1 MLRWLLFRLA
11 WVPVT
16 LLGITFVTFAML
28 RLAPVDRVELEIARK
43 EQSGTFHNLEERE
56 RAILWLRIKHGLV
69 DEETLEPVPIWRGY
83 LNWLTNALTLK
94 FTGANENDAAFWRR
108 LGEAVPVSL
117 WLGFLALLLALLV
130 GVPLGTWLGMRSDS
144 WADRS
149 MSQLLFL
156 VIGMPEFLLAT
167 LLLLGFAGAW
177 FAWFPSNGLRSPGSG
192 EWGLGSQLLDFAW
205 HLVLPV
211 LVMASS
217 PAVLVTRF
225 LRDSVARAVVSP
237 SATYARALGLAPERL
252 RWRLLRNGAA
262 PLATLAGTL
271 LPILVGGSIVVEN
284 LFSLDGVGHLAFRAV
299 EDQEQAM
306 VMALVL
312 MTSVVTLLALIA
324 SDVLHRLVDPRVRI
338 ATGVT
343 S

>member
-1 MLRWLLFRLA
+1 
-11 WVPVT
+11 
-16 LLGITFVTFAML
+16 
-28 RLAPVDRVELEIARK
+28 
-43 EQSGTFHNLEERE
+43 
-56 RAILWLRIKHGLV
+56 
-69 DEETLEPVPIWRGY
+69 
-83 LNWLTNALTLK
+83 
-94 FTGANENDAAFWRR
+94 
-108 LGEAVPVSL
+108 
-117 WLGFLALLLALLV
+117 
-130 GVPLGTWLGMRSDS
+130 
-144 WADRS
+144 
-149 MSQLLFL
+149 
-156 VIGMPEFLLAT
+156 
-167 LLLLGFAGAW
+167 
-177 FAWFPSNGLRSPGSG
+177 
-192 EWGLGSQLLDFAW
+192 
-205 HLVLPV
+205 
-211 LVMASS
+211 MASS
-217 PAVLVTRF
+217 PGVLVTRF

-299 EDQEQAM
+299 EDQDQAM

-338 ATGVT
+338 ATRAT